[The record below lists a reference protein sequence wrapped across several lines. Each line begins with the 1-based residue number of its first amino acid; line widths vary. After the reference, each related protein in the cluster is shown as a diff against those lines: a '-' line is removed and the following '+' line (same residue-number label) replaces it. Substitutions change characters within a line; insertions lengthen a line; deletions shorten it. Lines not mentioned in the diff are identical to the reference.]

1 MLQMPEI
8 IPEIVIADTSCL
20 IALENINGLDLLWR
34 LYRSVMITPEVAEE
48 FGHPLPDWIVVQN
61 VSDRE
66 KLVALNNVLDLGE
79 ASALALA
86 LEHRDCLLLLD
97 DLKGR
102 KIAEEWNIRYTG
114 VLGILVKAK
123 RARLIPEIKPM
134 LERLLKTNF
143 RISPVIVAEAL
154 KIAGECPSLAF
165 PAIFG

>member
-1 MLQMPEI
+1 MPEI
-8 IPEIVIADTSCL
+8 LPEIVIADTSCL
-20 IALENINGLDLLWR
+20 IALENINGLDLLRR
-34 LYRSVMITPEVAEE
+34 LYRSVLITPEVAEE
-48 FGHPLPDWIVVQN
+48 FGSPLPDWVVVQN

-66 KLVALNNVLDLGE
+66 KLTVLKNILGLGE

-102 KIAEEWNIRYTG
+102 RIAEEWNIRYTG

-154 KIAGECPSLAF
+154 KIAGEYQT
-165 PAIFG
+165 